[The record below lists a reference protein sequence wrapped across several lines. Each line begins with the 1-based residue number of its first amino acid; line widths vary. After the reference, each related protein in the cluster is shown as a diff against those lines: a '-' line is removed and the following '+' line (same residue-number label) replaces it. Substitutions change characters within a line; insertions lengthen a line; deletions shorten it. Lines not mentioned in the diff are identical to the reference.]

1 MIQTGNVVT
10 AYGRS
15 RGAFITIPGFRF
27 TNNVTVHN
35 AYGLFGSGAGYGTAA
50 IVAYFPD
57 AVIASNVLAGGQAS
71 RYPAGNFFPSVT
83 QLMADFTDAAQGN
96 YRLNSRSAYRRA
108 ARDGTDLGVNFDQ
121 LNRAL
126 AGLER

>member
-1 MIQTGNVVT
+1 M
-10 AYGRS
+10 
-15 RGAFITIPGFRF
+15 
-27 TNNVTVHN
+27 
-35 AYGLFGSGAGYGTAA
+35 
-50 IVAYFPD
+50 
-57 AVIASNVLAGGQAS
+57 LAGGQSS

-83 QLMADFTDAAQGN
+83 QLMADFTDASQGN
-96 YRLNSRSAYRRA
+96 YRLNARSAYRRA